1 MAAAADDDDDG
12 NVEFYHLF
20 FWDFLVPVCIA
31 IGKTKRLAV
40 WTLKGQTRS
49 KGGGT
54 KNTDH

>member
-1 MAAAADDDDDG
+1 MAAASAADDDDG

-40 WTLKGQTRS
+40 
-49 KGGGT
+49 
-54 KNTDH
+54 